1 MLPSIDFL
9 KSAGDDEINVI
20 NGNKV
25 IYMKEKWYWL
35 SIFFKYIPKV
45 GYLVF
50 SIPWEMVHYI
60 HVEQKS

>member
-1 MLPSIDFL
+1 
-9 KSAGDDEINVI
+9 VI